1 MKKKLLAFILTIC
14 AVATVSAQ
22 FVSGTVQGGPPAP
35 GTRTRSPLNS
45 LERAASNRYGATIM
59 TDSFGN
65 QRFTYYVHIWDT
77 CLTYNPQTA
86 PVVGGPISVFVRKCE
101 TDSIWY
107 IDYNNDVFFLGVT
120 SGGGGPVEN
129 WYTVNDTTTDATRTA
144 YILQNAEWLGIEPT
158 GYIQM
163 RMGDVAYGEL
173 YLDQT
178 ESSLYNVGVGGINK
192 VLVTPTGIDI
202 TTSNTAS
209 RPVDITTDT
218 MNWIGSF
225 DAANMRINYL
235 SDQTYMYADSA
246 KIVAIGQFA
255 NLPGLAIDG
264 TEKGFVYNPSNGGV
278 RFING
283 NGVTG
288 ANTSVLLDESTTF
301 ISSYLDPS
309 QLIYG
314 ESQFSY
320 NYTQLY
326 NAYNSMGVYNYIQV
340 NDNGN
345 NPYSSAL
352 TEVSNGGDGE
362 GSTYITVTSKKD
374 SAAITDIWNVVMSPV
389 PIEETFNVPSSFLGK
404 NTDFAAGSLSYS
416 SRYAWG
422 VQHRKSGA
430 DSAHFNFINIYLD
443 EGASQNSIHFY
454 GEAYQWLNGAPSSE
468 VGDTS
473 FHHWAGNG
481 TDTDPGFMTLDQVCA
496 HCAADAV
503 NWYVSNG
510 ATTDN
515 TRVATVTETA
525 TWLSTD
531 GQADGVYPF
540 RFELTDA
547 EANEPEMMVWKFP
560 VDSLTVAQS
569 DVEIYVRSNTDLLSW
584 ADGIYSMRADSAYF
598 TSNGAGGTGWKVTD
612 YQIQNNAQRITQT
625 LGTNAKQDVI
635 ETVTIT
641 GTAQTELTMPTTGSV
656 LNLVSNSAGNFEI
669 HIMAICSAAGN
680 GVGISTGESYASWHV
695 GGIKRIVNTTALV
708 GTVQTTAAA
717 QSDTGM
723 STSVVTVDA
732 NDTNDS
738 LRIQFTPPSTA
749 GTTTVIK
756 VIASIQLT
764 QTSY

>member
-1 MKKKLLAFILTIC
+1 MKKKLLAFILALC

-129 WYTVNDTTTDATRTA
+129 WYTVDDTTTDNTRIA
-144 YILQNAEWLGIEPT
+144 YILQNAEWVSVDPN
-158 GYIQM
+158 GYIDM

-173 YLDQT
+173 FLDAN
-178 ESSLYNVGVGGINK
+178 EGALYNVGLGGTNK
-192 VLVTPTGIDI
+192 VRVIPDGIDI
-202 TTSNTAS
+202 ATSNTAS
-209 RPVDITTDT
+209 RGVDITTDT
-218 MNWIGSF
+218 MNWIGAF
-225 DAANMRINYL
+225 DPTKMRINFL

-246 KIVAIGQFA
+246 KIVALGQFPH
-255 NLPGLAIDG
+255 LPAVTLDG
-264 TEKGFVYNPSNGGV
+264 TEKGVYYAPSDPSIFILNGD
-278 RFING
+278 
-283 NGVTG
+283 GVTG
-288 ANTSVLLDESTTF
+288 DYTYVFLDQDNTDIFSTFEDATYSYVNNGTSFRASQILSSIVENNGGSLFDENAIVDLEESNWRIRTNSPTAYSDTF
-301 ISSYLDPS
+301 SFVQTY
-309 QLIYG
+309 Q
-314 ESQFSY
+314 
-320 NYTQLY
+320 
-326 NAYNSMGVYNYIQV
+326 NSDGIRDIRY
-340 NDNGN
+340 
-345 NPYSSAL
+345 SAL
-352 TEVSNGGDGE
+352 GEYDNSSSLASSVYVGRAPSNATEQRARTN
-362 GSTYITVTSKKD
+362 
-374 SAAITDIWNVVMSPV
+374 
-389 PIEETFNVPSSFLGK
+389 
-404 NTDFAAGSLSYS
+404 SL
-416 SRYAWG
+416 AFG
-422 VQHRKSGA
+422 VQQNVSGGA
-430 DSAHFNFINIYLD
+430 YLFD
-443 EGASQNSIHFY
+443 WLKIDLNDTITTKDAIQFYNDRYRWQNA
-454 GEAYQWLNGAPSSE
+454 EPSPT

-473 FHHWAGNG
+473 FHFWAGIGSG
-481 TDTDPGFMTLDQVCA
+481 TTNPGFMTLAQIQA
-496 HCAADAV
+496 GIV
-503 NWYVSNG
+503 NWYNSNG
-510 ATTDN
+510 TTTDN
-515 TRVATVTETA
+515 TRIATVTETA

-531 GQADGVYPF
+531 GQIDGVFPF
-540 RFELTDA
+540 RFQLEDGA
-547 EANEPEMMVWKFP
+547 PNEPEMMVWLFP
-560 VDSLTVAQS
+560 NGDSLALQQS
-569 DVEIYVRSNTDLLSW
+569 DVEIQFHTNTDLSSW
-584 ADGIYSMRADSAYF
+584 ADGIYSIRGDSIYF
-598 TSNGAGGTGWKVTD
+598 TSNIAGGTGWKVTD
-612 YQIQNNAQRITQT
+612 NQIQNNAQRITQT
-625 LGTNAKQDVI
+625 LGTNAMQDVI

-669 HIMAICSAAGN
+669 HITAVCSAAGN
-680 GVGISTGESYASWHV
+680 GVGISTGEAWASWHV
-695 GGIKRIVNTTALV
+695 GGIKNIGGTTALV
-708 GTVQTTAAA
+708 GTVQTTATA
-717 QSDTGM
+717 QSDAGM